1 MDSRLTAKL
10 SRIYYSPRGYWK
22 GVTAIKHLASAAKV
36 SEDVA
41 KDWLKRQAIWQ
52 IYLPAPRRIPR
63 PRFDVST
70 PNKVHQADLLFLP
83 HDRLPRGKKVYKYA
97 LTVVDVA
104 SHFKEAEPLTSKTAA
119 EVADALSHIYKRGPL
134 KWPKLLQVDPGR
146 EFMGAAGQ
154 LLAKHGVSV
163 RRGRVDIH
171 RDQGVVE
178 RFNRTLAERLF
189 GHQQAQELVLMHMR
203 SEASGERSREWVK
216 RLPAVIAALNGEVTR
231 LTGKRPR
238 DAIKQK
244 QVPQNPSSVVPGR
257 LVGLEE
263 VKLPSSVG
271 VRFLYQPGELE
282 GGQRRRA
289 TDAIWSLQV
298 YRLGRSVTKPDE
310 PVLMVLLEV
319 SSERS
324 SCPCLLTLNCPLMGF
339 SDITEELIYVGIHFI
354 WRSHACWQGI
364 FVSVGKGIH
373 SVFGYP
379 ALGVE
384 GGQRDLV

>member
-1 MDSRLTAKL
+1 MMDSRLTAKL
-10 SRIYYSPRGYWK
+10 SKTYYSPRGYWK
-22 GVTAIKHLASAAKV
+22 GLTAIKRLAAATKV

-41 KDWLKRQAIWQ
+41 KDWLKKQAIWQ

-104 SHFKEAEPLTSKTAA
+104 SRYKEAEPLTSKSAA
-119 EVADALSHIYKRGPL
+119 EVADALSRIYKRGPL
-134 KWPKLLQVDPGR
+134 RWPKLLQADPGR

-163 RRGRVDIH
+163 RRGRVNIH
-171 RDQGVVE
+171 RDQAIVE

-203 SEASGERSREWVK
+203 SEGSGERSREWVK

-263 VKLPSSVG
+263 VKPPSSVG

-298 YRLGRSVTKPDE
+298 YRLGGSVTKPGE
-310 PVLMVLLEV
+310 PVLYYLQ
-319 SSERS
+319 SDNAPQR
-324 SCPCLLTLNCPLMGF
+324 GF
-339 SDITEELIYVGIHFI
+339 VREELLVVPSDTQLPPDGILRH
-354 WRSHACWQGI
+354 H
-364 FVSVGKGIH
+364 
-373 SVFGYP
+373 
-379 ALGVE
+379 
-384 GGQRDLV
+384 